1 MGAGTTG
8 LESKMKA
15 IVRHAYGSPDVLRL
29 EDVPMPAVDDDG
41 VLIRVRAASL
51 NAIDWHLMRGAPLLA
66 RMGEG
71 LRAPKTPGLGFDV
84 AGEVEAV
91 GKNVTGVR
99 PGDAV
104 FGSALGAFAEY
115 VRGQPDRLVPKPA
128 NISFEQSAA
137 TGLAGRTALQG
148 LRDKGQLEPGQRVLI
163 NGAGGGVGTFAVQI
177 AKALGGQVTAVC
189 GTHNVDLVR
198 SLGADRVIDYTREDF
213 TRGGQRFDL
222 IVDVAANRSLAACAR
237 VLAPDGTLVVV
248 GAAGSGRSIVP
259 IAMRILGAKARSR
272 FGRQRMSMFMAK
284 VTRDDLVTLA
294 QLIESGKVTPV
305 IDRTYPLS
313 ETAAA
318 MRYLEARHAR
328 GKVVITM

>member
-1 MGAGTTG
+1 
-8 LESKMKA
+8 MKA

-29 EDVPMPAVDDDG
+29 EDIDKPVTEPDG
-41 VLIRVRAASL
+41 VLLRVRAASL

-71 LRAPKTPGLGFDV
+71 LRTPKTRGLGFDV

-104 FGSALGAFAEY
+104 FGSALGALAEY
-115 VRGQPDRLVPKPA
+115 VCGEPSRLVPKPA
-128 NISFEQSAA
+128 NISFEQAAA

-148 LRDKGQLEPGQRVLI
+148 LRDKGQLTPGQRVLI

-177 AKALGGQVTAVC
+177 AKALGGEVTAVC
-189 GTHNVDLVR
+189 GTHNVELIR

-222 IVDVAANRSLAACAR
+222 ILDIAASRSLAACAR
-237 VLAPDGTLVVV
+237 VLAPAGTLVVI
-248 GAAGSGRSIVP
+248 GAAGNGRSIVP
-259 IAMRILGAKARSR
+259 IAMRMLGAKAWSR
-272 FGRQRMSMFMAK
+272 LGRGRMSMMMAQA
-284 VTRDDLVTLA
+284 TREDLIVLTK
-294 QLIESGKVTPV
+294 LIEAGKVTPV
-305 IDRTYPLS
+305 VDRTFPLR
-313 ETAAA
+313 ETADA
-318 MRYLEARHAR
+318 MRYLEQGHAQ
-328 GKVVITM
+328 GKVVVTM

>member
-1 MGAGTTG
+1 
-8 LESKMKA
+8 MKA

-29 EDVPMPAVDDDG
+29 EDIDMPAVEDDG

-51 NAIDWHLMRGAPLLA
+51 NVIDWHFMRGAPLLT

-71 LRAPKTPGLGFDV
+71 LRTPKTHGLGFDV

-104 FGSALGAFAEY
+104 FGSAQGSLAEY
-115 VRGQPDRLVPKPA
+115 VCGRPDRLAPKPA
-128 NISFEQSAA
+128 NISFEQASA

-148 LRDKGQLEPGQRVLI
+148 LRDKGQLQPGQRVLI

-177 AKALGGQVTAVC
+177 AKALGGDVTAVC
-189 GTHNVDLVR
+189 GTHNVDLAR

-213 TRGGQRFDL
+213 TRSGERFDL
-222 IVDVAANRSLAACAR
+222 ILDVAASRSLAACAR
-237 VLAPDGTLVVV
+237 VLAPDGTLVVI
-248 GAAGSGRSIVP
+248 GAAGTGRSILP
-259 IAMRILGAKARSR
+259 IAMRMLGAKARSR
-272 FGRQRMSMFMAK
+272 LGRQRMSMFMAK
-284 VTRDDLVTLA
+284 VRRDDLVSLKE
-294 QLIESGKVTPV
+294 LIEAGKVTPV

-318 MRYLEARHAR
+318 MRYLEAGHAR
-328 GKVVITM
+328 GKIVITV

>member
-1 MGAGTTG
+1 
-8 LESKMKA
+8 MKA

-29 EDVPMPAVDDDG
+29 EDIDMPAVEDDG

-51 NAIDWHLMRGAPLLA
+51 NVIDWHFMRGAPLLT

-71 LRAPKTPGLGFDV
+71 LRTPKTHGLGFDV

-104 FGSALGAFAEY
+104 FGSAQGSLAEY
-115 VRGQPDRLVPKPA
+115 VCGRPDRLAPKPA
-128 NISFEQSAA
+128 NLSFEQASA

-148 LRDKGQLEPGQRVLI
+148 LRDKGQLQPGQRVLI

-177 AKALGGQVTAVC
+177 AKALGGDVTAVC
-189 GTHNVDLVR
+189 GTHNVDLAR

-213 TRGGQRFDL
+213 TRSGERFDL
-222 IVDVAANRSLAACAR
+222 ILDVAASRSLAACAR
-237 VLAPDGTLVVV
+237 VLAPDGTLVVI
-248 GAAGSGRSIVP
+248 GAAGTGRSILP
-259 IAMRILGAKARSR
+259 IAMRMLGAKARSR
-272 FGRQRMSMFMAK
+272 LGRQRMSMFMAK
-284 VTRDDLVTLA
+284 VRRDDLVSLKE
-294 QLIESGKVTPV
+294 LIEAGKVTPV

-318 MRYLEARHAR
+318 MRYLEAGHAR
-328 GKVVITM
+328 GKIVITV